1 MQEEAPMPTRPN
13 PGPRHLQPHEVL
25 HIHDGAGLA
34 VKCVRGVLWITQS
47 NDTDDIV
54 VRTGETF
61 VLDRNG
67 LALVS
72 APIGPADLVVEAVQ
86 DRAGRERRERA
97 MISRRA
103 A

>member
-1 MQEEAPMPTRPN
+1 MQEEALMFTRPT
-13 PGPRHLQPHEVL
+13 PGPRHLKAHEVL
-25 HIHDGAGLA
+25 HIHNGAGLA

-54 VRTGETF
+54 VRAGETF

-67 LALVS
+67 LALIG
-72 APIGPADLVVEAVQ
+72 APVGPADLVVQAVRN
-86 DRAGRERRERA
+86 RARTERA
-97 MISRRA
+97 FPSRRA